1 MIDLRKRGLPDFI
14 EYGEEVY
21 YLNTDFRVWIAFDHN
36 IQHHGIADV
45 SVFRDKIPTDAG
57 AYEPLKEF
65 YHSPN
70 VTPKSS
76 SSTDKA
82 VDMVWDGD
90 YIVASFM
97 QAYGIDLTT
106 IDYMHW
112 HVFKALLYGLP
123 EWTIMAQ
130 IMAYRTYN
138 PSNKKQDEIMRDQKR
153 KWRLPTIEELNERQ
167 NLLEWAEGMG
177 L

>member
-1 MIDLRKRGLPDFI
+1 MIDLRERELPDFI
-14 EYGEEVY
+14 EYGDERY

-36 IQHHGIADV
+36 LQHHGIADAC
-45 SVFRDKIPTDAG
+45 VFKDRIPTDRG

-70 VTPKSS
+70 VTPRRSS
-76 SSTDKA
+76 SSERA
-82 VDMVWDGD
+82 VDFVWDGD

-106 IDYMHW
+106 IEYMHW

-123 EWTIMAQ
+123 ESTIMAQ
-130 IMAYRTYN
+130 IMAYRTYRK
-138 PSNKKQDEIMRDQKR
+138 SGKKYEDAMSEQKTKWALPTLDEIQ
-153 KWRLPTIEELNERQ
+153 EREK
-167 NLLEWAEGMG
+167 LLEWAEGMG

>member
-1 MIDLRKRGLPDFI
+1 MIDLREKTLPDYI
-14 EYGEEVY
+14 EYDGERFNVE
-21 YLNTDFRVWIAFDHN
+21 TDFRTWIQFDHN
-36 IQHHGIADV
+36 LQHYGVIDSCV
-45 SVFRDKIPTDAG
+45 
-57 AYEPLKEF
+57 LKGRKPPVEAKDELLRF
-65 YHSPN
+65 YLSPN
-70 VTPKSS
+70 ITPKDSNHGER
-76 SSTDKA
+76 A

-123 EWTIMAQ
+123 EDTVMGRIMG
-130 IMAYRTYN
+130 YRTYQK
-138 PSNKKQDEIMRDQKR
+138 SHKKYEESMQDAKR
-153 KWRLPTIEELNERQ
+153 RYTLPTMEELNERE
-167 NLLEWAEGMG
+167 NLLKWAEEAG

>member
-1 MIDLRKRGLPDFI
+1 MIDLRNRDLQDSI
-14 EYGEEVY
+14 EFDGVTYA
-21 YLNTDFRVWIAFDHN
+21 LKTDFRVWIQFDHN
-36 IQHHGIADV
+36 IQHHKIADAC
-45 SVFRDKIPTDAG
+45 VFDGKVPTDAG
-57 AYEPLKEF
+57 ALKPLMEF
-65 YHSPN
+65 YRSPN

-76 SSTDKA
+76 SSTERA

-106 IDYMHW
+106 IEYMHW

-123 EWTIMAQ
+123 EDTVMSHIMS
-130 IMAYRTYN
+130 YRTY
-138 PSNKKQDEIMRDQKR
+138 SGSKKKYDDAMRDQKR
-153 KWRLPTIEELNERQ
+153 NWALPTIEQLEERR
-167 NLLEWAEGMG
+167 NLLEWAEEMG

>member
-1 MIDLRKRGLPDFI
+1 MIDLRERELPDFI
-14 EYGEEVY
+14 EYGDERY

-36 IQHHGIADV
+36 LQHHRIAD
-45 SVFRDKIPTDAG
+45 SRVFKDRIPTDRG
-57 AYEPLKEF
+57 ALEPLKKF

-70 VTPKSS
+70 VTPRSS
-76 SSTDKA
+76 SSTDRA
-82 VDMVWDGD
+82 VDFVWDGD

-106 IDYMHW
+106 IEYMHW

-123 EWTIMAQ
+123 DNTIMAQ
-130 IMAYRTYN
+130 IMAYRTYSQ
-138 PSNKKQDEIMRDQKR
+138 SNKKYDEAMRDQKR
-153 KWRLPTIEELNERQ
+153 KWTLPTIDEIQEREK
-167 NLLEWAEGMG
+167 LLEWAEKMG